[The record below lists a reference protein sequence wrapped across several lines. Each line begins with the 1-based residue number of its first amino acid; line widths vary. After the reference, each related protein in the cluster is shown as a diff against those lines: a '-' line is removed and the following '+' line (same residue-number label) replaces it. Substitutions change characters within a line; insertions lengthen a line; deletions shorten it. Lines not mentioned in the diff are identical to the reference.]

1 MTDAISFSTT
11 SPRLGLPLLYAG
23 QAQKEAFVNEA
34 NARLDASV
42 HCAIEGSAATPPAAP
57 VEGSSWLVAAPASG
71 DWAGQEGNIAAR
83 QSGNWLFLLPFDGLR
98 VFNRAT
104 QQFAHYAGGW
114 KMASTVPL
122 PQNGT
127 VIDTE
132 ARSTLANLV
141 AALQTAGILPPP

>member
-1 MTDAISFSTT
+1 MTDALVFSAS

-57 VEGSSWLVAAPASG
+57 VEGSSWLVTAPASG
-71 DWAGQEGNIAAR
+71 DWAGQEGSIAAR
-83 QSGNWLFLLPFDGLR
+83 QSGNWLFLLPFDGLQL
-98 VFNRAT
+98 FNRAT

-114 KMASTVPL
+114 KVAPGVPL
-122 PQNGT
+122 PQDGT
-127 VIDTE
+127 VIDQE